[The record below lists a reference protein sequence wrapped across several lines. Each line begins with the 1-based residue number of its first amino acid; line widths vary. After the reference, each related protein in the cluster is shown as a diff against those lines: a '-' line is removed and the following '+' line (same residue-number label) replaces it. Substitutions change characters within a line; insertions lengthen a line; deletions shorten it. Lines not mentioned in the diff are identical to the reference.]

1 MWISWNWFHGK
12 IPTLSRLFLELIGF
26 FREYN
31 STISFFFIKI
41 CKIETFI
48 KILCLNFFPGSA
60 NNYRDL
66 SRPIGALN
74 PSRRKYFEE
83 RYSNWEHE
91 TIPPFHYGTHYS
103 TSAFVLNYMLRLE
116 PFTTMFL
123 ALQSGKFDH
132 PNR

>member
-1 MWISWNWFHGK
+1 M
-12 IPTLSRLFLELIGF
+12 LE
-26 FREYN
+26 
-31 STISFFFIKI
+31 
-41 CKIETFI
+41 
-48 KILCLNFFPGSA
+48 FFPGSA

-91 TIPPFHYGTHYS
+91 VNIDNLKKIFRENPHNRKNKSKFFLQTIPPFHYGTHYS